1 MTGCRTMR
9 DKRKVLDGKVPEQKG
24 RLLRLFVFRSLPSSV
39 MLSGMLTPWL
49 ALKEPSWAM
58 RQCKTAREEHGSL
71 IQLEPLSHLPV
82 GIPFT

>member
-9 DKRKVLDGKVPEQKG
+9 DKRKVLDGKVSEQKG

-58 RQCKTAREEHGSL
+58 RQCKQQEKNMG
-71 IQLEPLSHLPV
+71 P
-82 GIPFT
+82 